1 MNVPAPKSNMKFTM
15 AVGVYLAL
23 PTINAWTQREALTDI
38 WDGLVCCNCG
48 PDPSEPFLRIECPC
62 QCGAVVVYPTVDD
75 VPLEDVPCPNGTP
88 WAWIL
93 KHEVRSPYGFEGE
106 QLDYS

>member
-1 MNVPAPKSNMKFTM
+1 MDVPASGNIGKVPM
-15 AVGVYLAL
+15 AVGVFVSL
-23 PTINAWTQREALTDI
+23 PTINAWTQREAIVDMR
-38 WDGLVCCNCG
+38 DQLVCWNCG
-48 PDPSEPFLRIECPC
+48 PDPAENFLRIECPC

-93 KHEVRSPYGFEGE
+93 KHETCAPW
-106 QLDYS
+106 D